1 MRCINTVQ
9 KNEEQFNHYTCKCQ
23 HSGALSAVSTS
34 FLMSS
39 ARFLAAL
46 IHSESWASC
55 KGTPPGLSTED
66 SVESPF
72 ITTERIP
79 AHRCSSSL
87 VGSAMVT
94 FSMVLV
100 KQIAFEINTWQNL
113 QSRAGCKQF
122 ELQNNKLNREYIV
135 VATVE
140 WNGE

>member
-1 MRCINTVQ
+1 
-9 KNEEQFNHYTCKCQ
+9 
-23 HSGALSAVSTS
+23 
-34 FLMSS
+34 
-39 ARFLAAL
+39 
-46 IHSESWASC
+46 
-55 KGTPPGLSTED
+55 
-66 SVESPF
+66 
-72 ITTERIP
+72 
-79 AHRCSSSL
+79 
-87 VGSAMVT
+87 MVT